1 MNPYILLLGAR
12 ADLYGITLLPECQ
25 ESSFQYLR
33 HNRLDVST
41 FDGAIGGY
49 GVLPVRECGNGRFDF
64 AHDGMGPLCFVCE
77 AIGRDGETVT
87 DLVAWPVDDPF
98 HVMTMFGACALV
110 GEWEADNPATYFM
123 ESPLVMHRTPL
134 DWLKA
139 GCRGAAVVT
148 PHRAARFLLDVPG
161 RIAAQ
166 DYEHG
171 RDLNSLIAGLF
182 PAERDLIPATSQR
195 RAA

>member
-1 MNPYILLLGAR
+1 MNPHLLLLGAR
-12 ADLYGITLLPECQ
+12 ADFHGITSLPECQ
-25 ESSFQYLR
+25 DAAFQYTRR
-33 HNRLDVST
+33 HGLDVST
-41 FDGAIGGY
+41 FAGQIGNY
-49 GVLPVRECGNGRFDF
+49 GVLPIADCGNGRFDF
-64 AHDGMGPLCFVCE
+64 DPSGELAFVCE
-77 AIGRDGETVT
+77 TVASDGETIT
-87 DLVAWPVDDPF
+87 DIAAWPADDPRR
-98 HVMTMFGACALV
+98 VMTMFGNCALV

-123 ESPLVMHRTPL
+123 GYPLVMHRTPL

-166 DYEHG
+166 DYQHG
-171 RDLNSLIAGLF
+171 KEINSLLSGLF
-182 PAERDLIPATSQR
+182 PADRVLIPATSQG